1 MKYPCLVVDHDDT
14 VVNSTA
20 TVHFPSFCEFMAI
33 HYPQM
38 RYTLEDYFLKNFAP
52 GTLELFR
59 DEIGM
64 DEEML
69 REEYRFWDAYVQEHI
84 PQVYEGM
91 REILLAHKSAGGLL
105 CVVSHSLSKNILRDY
120 RENGLPE
127 PDIIFGWEIPA
138 EQRKPSAYPLQR
150 IMETFGLSREDLL
163 VLDDLKPGYDMARAA
178 GVRFAAAG
186 WANDIPQIEA
196 FMRGNCD
203 LYFKTVAELGAF
215 LAGA

>member
-120 RENGLPE
+120 RENGLPK
-127 PDIIFGWEIPA
+127 PDMIFGWEIPA